1 MAADVLRRTLLSLGL
16 AGALAVTAA
25 VDPASAAPGGP
36 GSWSG
41 IIDWSNEQIPNS
53 TLKGFVAVHL
63 AVGPAGDVLMWDRE
77 DGLTS
82 ARRWDPSTGAFTNA
96 ANAALPTALFCA
108 FQTRLPGDKLI
119 VVGGTAL
126 KKGAGGSELAGT
138 GLDQARIYDWATG
151 AWSTAASMHT
161 PRWYP
166 TVVALPDGRQVVMGG
181 QVKKGV
187 MATLSE
193 VYNPANNTW
202 TELPGLAELKT
213 LGTYPR
219 AILAPNGKIFM
230 IKNGSGKSAFMDVD
244 TQTWTVVGKSPPAPG
259 GGGMAMYDNGKIL
272 IFGVSSNASDSYVID
287 LNAAKPAWRKVGSL
301 HFPRKK
307 FSTVILPD
315 GRVMAIGGSSDG
327 QPLDSHAV
335 MTPEIWDPT
344 TELWSTLPDI
354 AVPRMY
360 HSNALLLPSGQV
372 LNAGGGRA
380 PGWTDEP
387 SAQLY
392 SPDYLAQPNRPVIT
406 GVSSQQWPSGGTA
419 SLNVSSA
426 NGVASVV
433 LMGLPSV
440 THGIDTTA
448 RRLVLPIT
456 ANGGGSVT
464 VQVPSINLA
473 PAGHYY
479 VIALDS
485 RGVPSAAKIVQ
496 VGSAG
501 GAAAATSVPAT
512 AAPQIA
518 RTALDPEAPQ
528 GD

>member
-1 MAADVLRRTLLSLGL
+1 M
-16 AGALAVTAA
+16 
-25 VDPASAAPGGP
+25 
-36 GSWSG
+36 
-41 IIDWSNEQIPNS
+41 IDWSGVQIANS

-63 AVGPAGDVLMWDRE
+63 AVGPTGDVLMWDRE

-82 ARRWDPSTGAFTNA
+82 AKRWDPNTGAFTNA

-108 FQTRLPGDKLI
+108 FQTRLPGGKLI

-202 TELPGLAELKT
+202 TELPGLAEAKT

-244 TQTWTVVGKSPPAPG
+244 TQTWTTVGKPPPAPG

-272 IFGVSSNASDSYVID
+272 MFAVSSNASDSYVID

-301 HFPRKK
+301 HFARKK

-327 QPLDSHAV
+327 QGLDSHAV
-335 MTPEIWDPT
+335 LTPEIWDPA
-344 TELWSTLPDI
+344 TEVWSTLPNI

-360 HSNALLLPSGQV
+360 HSNAILLPSGQV
-372 LNAGGGRA
+372 LSAGGGRA
-380 PGWTDEP
+380 PGWTDYP

-406 GVSSQQWPSGGTA
+406 GR
-419 SLNVSSA
+419 LESA
-426 NGVASVV
+426 LDARR
-433 LMGLPSV
+433 
-440 THGIDTTA
+440 HGQPQRELGQRRRLGRPHGPADGHPRHRHHRTTA
-448 RRLVLPIT
+448 RPADHGQRRRLGHGAGPVDQLGALGPLLRDRPRQPGR
-456 ANGGGSVT
+456 AQRGEDRAGRRRRWSGDGVGGTGRS
-464 VQVPSINLA
+464 
-473 PAGHYY
+473 GRRR
-479 VIALDS
+479 S
-485 RGVPSAAKIVQ
+485 RGRPPTPRRCA
-496 VGSAG
+496 
-501 GAAAATSVPAT
+501 
-512 AAPQIA
+512 
-518 RTALDPEAPQ
+518 E

>member
-1 MAADVLRRTLLSLGL
+1 MAAHVLRRTLLSLGL
-16 AGALAVTAA
+16 AGGLAVTAA
-25 VDPASAAPGGP
+25 VSPASAAPGGP
-36 GSWSG
+36 GSWSPL
-41 IIDWSNEQIPNS
+41 IDWSGVQIANS

-63 AVGPAGDVLMWDRE
+63 AVGPTGDVLMWDRE

-82 ARRWDPSTGAFTNA
+82 AKRWDPNTGAFTNA

-108 FQTRLPGDKLI
+108 FQTRLPGGKLI

-166 TVVALPDGRQVVMGG
+166 TAVALPDGRQVVMGG

-202 TELPGLAELKT
+202 TELAGLAEAKT

-244 TQTWTVVGKSPPAPG
+244 TQTWTTVGKPPPAPG

-272 IFGVSSNASDSYVID
+272 MFAVSSNASDSYVID

-301 HFPRKK
+301 HFARKK

-327 QPLDSHAV
+327 QGLDSHAV
-335 MTPEIWDPT
+335 MTPEIWDPA
-344 TELWSTLPDI
+344 TEVWSTLPDI

-360 HSNALLLPSGQV
+360 HSNAILLPNGQV
-372 LNAGGGRA
+372 LSAGGGRA
-380 PGWTDEP
+380 PGWTDYA

-392 SPDYLAQPNRPVIT
+392 SPDYLSQPNRPAIT
-406 GVSSQQWPSGGTA
+406 GVSSQVWTPGGTA
-419 SLNVSSA
+419 TLNVSSA

-433 LMGLPSV
+433 LMGLPTV
-440 THGIDTTA
+440 THGIDTTQ

-456 ANGGGSVT
+456 ANAGGSVT
-464 VQVPSINLA
+464 VQVPSSNSA

-479 VIALDS
+479 AITLDS

-496 VGSAG
+496 VAGSG
-501 GAAAATSVPAT
+501 GAAAAASVPAA
-512 AAPQIA
+512 AAPEIA
-518 RTALDPEAPQ
+518 RTAVDPEAPE